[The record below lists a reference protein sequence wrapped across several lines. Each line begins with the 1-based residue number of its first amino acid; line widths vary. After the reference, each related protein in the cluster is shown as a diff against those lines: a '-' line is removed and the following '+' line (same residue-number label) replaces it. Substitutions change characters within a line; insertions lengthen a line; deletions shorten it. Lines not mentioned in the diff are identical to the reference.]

1 MSQMAIKDQ
10 VVTDFLAD
18 RPVPGSLKL
27 YDDLLDKIVE
37 VNATHVS
44 SKEQVWQLF
53 FDGAS
58 RTCPEENVILGVG
71 VVLISPYN
79 YMIPWCILINW
90 AVFQQRSRIQYS
102 INWNATW

>member
-1 MSQMAIKDQ
+1 MIVTLGQHILAKRVILLLQYEMQFMSQMAIKDQ

-44 SKEQVWQLF
+44 SKEQV
-53 FDGAS
+53 
-58 RTCPEENVILGVG
+58 
-71 VVLISPYN
+71 
-79 YMIPWCILINW
+79 
-90 AVFQQRSRIQYS
+90 
-102 INWNATW
+102 